1 MSMATERTVIAAIGT
16 PIDGADRTTAAG
28 VSWGAIIGG
37 AVAAA
42 GVSLVMVALGSG
54 LGLTMVSPWSH
65 ESVALTTFAVS
76 TAVWL
81 IVMQWVASVFG
92 GYLTGRLR
100 RRLDGYRSDEVFFR
114 DTAHG
119 FLAWALA
126 TLLVAG
132 LMTSAVGALIGG
144 GTQAAS
150 TVLGGA
156 AAGAA
161 AQGTSDPDGGLADPT
176 GYFVD
181 RLFRR
186 ASVPATSTLPAVS
199 PQADAPAAPTG
210 EAARI
215 LVAGLAAGEVSDS
228 DRAYLARMVAERT
241 GLPPQEAEARVGQVI
256 TDMQAAK
263 AEAQEA
269 ADAAR
274 KAGALLSMFVAL
286 SMVVGA
292 FIASV
297 AAAIGGRHRDELD
310 AA

>member
-1 MSMATERTVIAAIGT
+1 MSMTSERTVVAAIGT
-16 PIDGADRTTAAG
+16 PIDGLGGTTAAG

-65 ESVALTTFAVS
+65 EGVGPTTFAVS

-81 IVMQWVASVFG
+81 IVMQWVASLFG

-100 RRLDGYRSDEVFFR
+100 RRLGGYRGDEVFFR

-119 FLAWALA
+119 LLAWALA

-150 TVLGGA
+150 SVLGV

-161 AQGTSDPDGGLADPT
+161 RTAADEDGDVADPT
-176 GYFVD
+176 GYFAD
-181 RLFRR
+181 RLFRP
-186 ASVPATSTLPAVS
+186 ASVPATAALPAV
-199 PQADAPAAPTG
+199 PATEMPAAPTG

-215 LVAGLAAGEVSDS
+215 LVAGLAAGEVPDG

-241 GLPPQEAEARVGQVI
+241 GLPPQEAETRVAQVI
-256 TDMQAAK
+256 TDLQTART
-263 AEAQEA
+263 EDQEA

-297 AAAIGGRHRDELD
+297 AAALGGHHRDALD

>member
-1 MSMATERTVIAAIGT
+1 MSMASERTVIAAIGT
-16 PIDGADRTTAAG
+16 PIDGLGGTTAG

-65 ESVALTTFAVS
+65 EGVALATFAVS

-81 IVMQWVASVFG
+81 IVMQWVASFFG

-144 GTQAAS
+144 GAQATS
-150 TVLGGA
+150 SVLGGA
-156 AAGAA
+156 AQGA
-161 AQGTSDPDGGLADPT
+161 SDPDGGLADPT
-176 GYFVD
+176 GYFAD

-186 ASVPATSTLPAVS
+186 ASVPATGALPAVS

-215 LVAGLAAGEVSDS
+215 LVAGLAAGEVPDS
-228 DRAYLARMVAERT
+228 DRDYLARMVAEST
-241 GLPPQEAEARVGQVI
+241 GLPPQEAEARVAQVI
-256 TDMQAAK
+256 TDMQTAK
-263 AEAQEA
+263 TEAQEA
-269 ADAAR
+269 ADTAR
-274 KAGALLSMFVAL
+274 KAGALLSMFAAL

-297 AAAIGGRHRDELD
+297 AAALGGRHRDELD
-310 AA
+310 AV